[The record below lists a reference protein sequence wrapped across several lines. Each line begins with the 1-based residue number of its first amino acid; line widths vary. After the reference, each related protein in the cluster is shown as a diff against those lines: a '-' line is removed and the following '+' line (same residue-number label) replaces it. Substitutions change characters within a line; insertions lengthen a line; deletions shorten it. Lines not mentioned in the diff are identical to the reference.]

1 MYNIFHS
8 IFASLTKEEQLTLLS
23 NLYQPC
29 GKALFRAAAAL
40 FLHSLEQ
47 TKKYIGIDS

>member
-8 IFASLTKEEQLTLLS
+8 IFVSLTKEEQLTLLS
-23 NLYQPC
+23 NLYHPC

-40 FLHSLEQ
+40 FSNSPEQ
-47 TKKYIGIDS
+47 SS